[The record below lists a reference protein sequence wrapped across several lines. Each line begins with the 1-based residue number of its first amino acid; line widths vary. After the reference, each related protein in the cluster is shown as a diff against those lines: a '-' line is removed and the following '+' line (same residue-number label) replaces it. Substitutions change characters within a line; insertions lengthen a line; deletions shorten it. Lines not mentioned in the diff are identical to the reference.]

1 MTNEELA
8 KKMVSRVDFM
18 IIQHMPRPTCSSKYI
33 AWQAKVTE
41 VKKLIA
47 AELYP
52 NANGIT
58 ITL

>member
-1 MTNEELA
+1 MTNDELA
-8 KKMVSRVDFM
+8 KKLVNRVEYM
-18 IIQHMPRPTCSSKYI
+18 ITQHLPKPTCSSKYI
-33 AWQAKVTE
+33 AWQVKVTE
-41 VKKLIA
+41 IKKLVA